1 MSLYERI
8 RTDCHALLG
17 DGDGPDIVS
26 PTSLALILQAR
37 YSGGASLAPEI
48 AHASLEGLK
57 QIARGVLSGRYN
69 SESDESEAHQGV
81 LFSGH
86 LQTRYPIPRKSG
98 AEPMY
103 KLRAALTADE
113 RQWNVETLR
122 KSAKARLAHADALE
136 AEVLAAKPSPPSKQ
150 EAA

>member
-1 MSLYERI
+1 MSLHERI

-57 QIARGVLSGRYN
+57 QIARGVLSGRY
-69 SESDESEAHQGV
+69 SAESDESEAHQGV

-86 LQTRYPIPRKSG
+86 LQTRYPIPRKAGS
-98 AEPMY
+98 EPMY
-103 KLRAALTADE
+103 KLRSALTDDE
-113 RQWNVETLR
+113 RRWNVETLR

-136 AEVLAAKPSPPSKQ
+136 AEGMESTPRQASS